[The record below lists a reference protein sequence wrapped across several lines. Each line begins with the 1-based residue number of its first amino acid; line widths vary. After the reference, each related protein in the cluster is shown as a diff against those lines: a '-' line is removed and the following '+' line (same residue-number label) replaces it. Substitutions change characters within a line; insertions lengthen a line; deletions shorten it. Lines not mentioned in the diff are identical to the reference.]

1 MAGPSPWQRFV
12 DSAVRPG
19 VQPSRSGAQ
28 PGPAQGEPVRPEVH
42 STGVR
47 GFVPKSAASLRA
59 LLLGRLFTGRADSAT
74 NTGKSSSSEAE
85 DRPRR
90 RTDLRLVPPV
100 LLVWAAA
107 VAGIRLPVPAL
118 IAVFAGLLLSAFGLL
133 LATRRRR
140 SLGRRYLT
148 GGTEAAPRSFRTTL
162 SIAVILGA
170 AAASHS
176 AVAASQK
183 HDGAVANAVA
193 ARSAVVV
200 EAEISGAPRQLKAPG
215 GSGAGRWSVPATAF
229 GIIANGSLIRGDARL
244 LIMGG
249 GDWEHVVPGQ
259 RIRTTGKLRPAEDG
273 QAQAG
278 ILSASTGPATTVA
291 PSAWQEGP
299 GALRSGFAAAAEW
312 IGGDARGLLPGMVT
326 GDTSFLDEQLESAM
340 KTVGMTH
347 LTAVSGANCS
357 LILGALLLAARS
369 LRLPRAPATAA
380 ALAGLALFVLMV
392 GPDASV
398 LRAAL
403 MGAIGLASLSGG
415 RAGRGLSFLCL
426 AAIGLLLADPS
437 LGTSFS
443 FLLSVLAT
451 LGIVVAG
458 PWIMAWLPPAVPRW
472 LAAGLAVPL
481 SAQLFCGPVIV
492 LLQPQF
498 SSYALVA
505 NMVAA
510 PLVAPV
516 TILGTAAVPLVPLA
530 PWAAAVPI
538 AVAGGCAGAVAAVAR
553 FFAALPGAVLA
564 WPEGPFG
571 AATMVLLS
579 ACTVLMLR
587 LALRP
592 HAAWKLVLAA
602 HGKAIEFLARW
613 LSPGFDAR
621 RSRGSLRSSNPNSG
635 RNQEWPLRRK
645 HDPGL
650 RRRPPPP
657 GGM

>member
-1 MAGPSPWQRFV
+1 
-12 DSAVRPG
+12 
-19 VQPSRSGAQ
+19 
-28 PGPAQGEPVRPEVH
+28 
-42 STGVR
+42 
-47 GFVPKSAASLRA
+47 
-59 LLLGRLFTGRADSAT
+59 
-74 NTGKSSSSEAE
+74 
-85 DRPRR
+85 
-90 RTDLRLVPPV
+90 
-100 LLVWAAA
+100 
-107 VAGIRLPVPAL
+107 
-118 IAVFAGLLLSAFGLL
+118 
-133 LATRRRR
+133 
-140 SLGRRYLT
+140 
-148 GGTEAAPRSFRTTL
+148 
-162 SIAVILGA
+162 
-170 AAASHS
+170 
-176 AVAASQK
+176 
-183 HDGAVANAVA
+183 
-193 ARSAVVV
+193 
-200 EAEISGAPRQLKAPG
+200 
-215 GSGAGRWSVPATAF
+215 
-229 GIIANGSLIRGDARL
+229 
-244 LIMGG
+244 
-249 GDWEHVVPGQ
+249 
-259 RIRTTGKLRPAEDG
+259 
-273 QAQAG
+273 
-278 ILSASTGPATTVA
+278 
-291 PSAWQEGP
+291 
-299 GALRSGFAAAAEW
+299 
-312 IGGDARGLLPGMVT
+312 
-326 GDTSFLDEQLESAM
+326 
-340 KTVGMTH
+340 
-347 LTAVSGANCS
+347 
-357 LILGALLLAARS
+357 
-369 LRLPRAPATAA
+369 
-380 ALAGLALFVLMV
+380 
-392 GPDASV
+392 
-398 LRAAL
+398 
-403 MGAIGLASLSGG
+403 MGAIGLAALSGG
-415 RAGRGLSFLCL
+415 RTGRGLSFLCL

-458 PWIMAWLPPAVPRW
+458 PWIMAWLPPAVPSW

>member
-1 MAGPSPWQRFV
+1 M
-12 DSAVRPG
+12 
-19 VQPSRSGAQ
+19 
-28 PGPAQGEPVRPEVH
+28 
-42 STGVR
+42 
-47 GFVPKSAASLRA
+47 
-59 LLLGRLFTGRADSAT
+59 
-74 NTGKSSSSEAE
+74 
-85 DRPRR
+85 
-90 RTDLRLVPPV
+90 
-100 LLVWAAA
+100 
-107 VAGIRLPVPAL
+107 
-118 IAVFAGLLLSAFGLL
+118 
-133 LATRRRR
+133 
-140 SLGRRYLT
+140 
-148 GGTEAAPRSFRTTL
+148 
-162 SIAVILGA
+162 
-170 AAASHS
+170 
-176 AVAASQK
+176 
-183 HDGAVANAVA
+183 A
-193 ARSAVVV
+193 ARSV
-200 EAEISGAPRQLKAPG
+200 
-215 GSGAGRWSVPATAF
+215 
-229 GIIANGSLIRGDARL
+229 
-244 LIMGG
+244 
-249 GDWEHVVPGQ
+249 
-259 RIRTTGKLRPAEDG
+259 
-273 QAQAG
+273 
-278 ILSASTGPATTVA
+278 
-291 PSAWQEGP
+291 
-299 GALRSGFAAAAEW
+299 
-312 IGGDARGLLPGMVT
+312 
-326 GDTSFLDEQLESAM
+326 
-340 KTVGMTH
+340 
-347 LTAVSGANCS
+347 
-357 LILGALLLAARS
+357 
-369 LRLPRAPATAA
+369 RLPRAPAAAA

-415 RAGRGLSFLCL
+415 RTGRGLSFLCL
-426 AAIGLLLADPS
+426 AAIGLLLADPA

-458 PWIMAWLPPAVPRW
+458 PWIVAWLPPAVPRW

-505 NMVAA
+505 NVVAA

-530 PWAAAVPI
+530 PWAAAIPM

-553 FFAALPGAVLA
+553 FFAALPGAALA

-579 ACTVLMLR
+579 ACTVLVLR

-592 HAAWKLVLAA
+592 HDTWKLVLAA
-602 HGKAIEFLARW
+602 HGKAIEFLDRW

-621 RSRGSLRSSNPNSG
+621 RCRGSLRGTSPNSG